1 MARSM
6 AARQREIDAGIG
18 PPRAVSSSISSCG
31 RAAGRVPVGS
41 TGSARRYGAPV
52 PVAAIASFGHRSYRY
67 FWFGGLT
74 ASSARW
80 FQYVALPAVV
90 WDLTRSPGWVG
101 FAGFAQF
108 AAMALMAPVAG
119 TVADHYPRRNI
130 LMVSQSFMGLV
141 AVVMAVAW
149 SQGVRSP
156 TAYVALAAASG
167 LGGGLNL
174 PVWQSFVSELV
185 PRDLLLNAVTLNSAQ
200 FNGSRLVGPM
210 LGGITVAAAGPA
222 VAFWV
227 SAAGALVVVFALV
240 RIESRKAAAAASGM
254 RVIRNMVTVARY
266 VADRRG
272 LVVAF
277 VTASLIGSLG
287 LSIQILTV
295 VFAEDVFHR
304 GPGGFGL
311 MLTML
316 GAGAVAAAPVV
327 ASLGGRVP
335 RSQIQRVALVVYG
348 AAVAAL
354 AVAPSF
360 ASYLVPLAFIGA
372 AHLASASS
380 LNTAVQLQVDEE
392 RRTQVMS
399 LYVMVLMSSNPLG
412 QLLLGQLIELVG
424 PRPAFGAYGALLLAG
439 TAALH
444 GSGWLR
450 HLDVEVGE
458 YSPEVAP
465 EVHPTTPSPPRPKRR
480 SSS

>member
-1 MARSM
+1 MPVMAR
-6 AARQREIDAGIG
+6 
-18 PPRAVSSSISSCG
+18 P
-31 RAAGRVPVGS
+31 
-41 TGSARRYGAPV
+41 RRYGAPV
-52 PVAAIASFGHRSYRY
+52 PPAAFASFGHRSYRY
-67 FWFGGLT
+67 FWFGGVT

-119 TVADHYPRRNI
+119 MVADHYPRRSI

-141 AVVMAVAW
+141 AVLMAVAW

-174 PVWQSFVSELV
+174 PVWQAFVSELV

-227 SAAGALVVVFALV
+227 AAAGALVVVFALV
-240 RIESRKAAAAASGM
+240 RIESRKAAAAAGTPSM
-254 RVIRNMVTVARY
+254 RVIRNMLAVARY
-266 VADRRG
+266 VRARRG

-295 VFAEDVFHR
+295 VFAEDVFNR

-316 GAGAVAAAPVV
+316 GAGAVVAAPVV

-335 RSQIQRVALVVYG
+335 RSQIQRVALVIYG
-348 AAVAAL
+348 AAVVAL

-360 ASYLVPLAFIGA
+360 VSYLVPLAFIGA

-412 QLLLGQLIELVG
+412 QLVLGQMIELIG
-424 PRPAFGAYGALLLAG
+424 PRPAFGVYGALLLAG

-465 EVHPTTPSPPRPKRR
+465 EVHPTTPSPPRPRRR